1 MQHLLASPSFLCA
14 RHSPRQAWALHSLTK
29 TLITLTLLTL
39 CTKVQGQLRH
49 YGCKEGLTT
58 GEVTQVVEIPNGQ
71 ILVNTVGS
79 FCLFDGETFVPV
91 PCHTDSL
98 LKLQGFG
105 NYGYLWQ
112 GDSLLWLH
120 DFYYLYLFDAI
131 ERRFRYDTRERLRE
145 MPDAGKVLKG
155 KAGNGHTSVA
165 GWQDTLKKYGV
176 GTDCPVNVVCHDRHR
191 GAWIGTQGQNLF
203 YLPPRA
209 PYAHT
214 VPCPGGKAAQVLAN
228 AGGDT
233 LLLGT
238 EDGLWLLNAV
248 TGHTRLLKREEKA
261 LYHSA
266 TTDRNGRIW
275 ICSQHGIDCYM
286 DGQTVRYDSKNIN
299 GFVHDHVYFVR
310 QMADGRL
317 LTNNDH
323 RVLGMLDVEKMR
335 FEPLAKCLPDLRQ
348 YRVIIDAL
356 PLDNGRHVLALTQN
370 GAFVLDLK
378 TQRTAPLT
386 HLPVGMSDKFNC
398 AWQDETGNL
407 WLGTQDGLGIT
418 TAADKPLRLTMPGCI
433 RGLAGDGQGH
443 LWVRCSDGLI
453 RINAEQIQDR
463 NKEETMARNI
473 RLAATDGIP
482 VAGLQERSLVLTP
495 GGLLCMANACGVTV
509 VDTRNFRTP
518 PDPLPAI
525 LTGITTSRRRLPLHC
540 TSWTLNHGEDRL
552 EIVFSALYHPAP
564 SHTHYRYRLRGLD
577 EKWTYT
583 EAGRALFTT
592 LPPGHYTFEAQAAVF
607 DGEWGP
613 VLQRDVIMRPPF
625 WRTWWAY
632 TFYALVLT
640 MAAVGTAIWYRR
652 RTRAA
657 LEAMN
662 DERVNRLFL
671 LREEARHRFA
681 QNVRVTAK
689 EIAAD
694 SREEE
699 LMERVMEAVG
709 RNIGNSEYT
718 VDMLA
723 DDVCM
728 SRASLY
734 RNMRN
739 ILGITPNDFIRNT
752 RLKQAARML
761 EETELSVNEISVR
774 VGFGS
779 SRYFATQF
787 RKLFGVLPSE
797 YRSPDSE
804 RKKG

>member
-71 ILVNTVGS
+71 ILVNTVGN

-120 DFYYLYLFDAI
+120 DFYYLYLFDAR

-418 TAADKPLRLTMPGCI
+418 MAADKPLRLAMPGCI

-463 NKEETMARNI
+463 DKEETMARNI

-592 LPPGHYTFEAQAAVF
+592 LH
-607 DGEWGP
+607 
-613 VLQRDVIMRPPF
+613 LR
-625 WRTWWAY
+625 
-632 TFYALVLT
+632 
-640 MAAVGTAIWYRR
+640 GTGGRIRR
-652 RTRAA
+652 RVGPSVAEGCHYAPAFLAYVVGIHLLCPCPYNGSGGDGNMVPPTYKGGTGSH
-657 LEAMN
+657 
-662 DERVNRLFL
+662 ERRKGEPPVPPPRGSPPPVCTECKGDRQGDRCRQPGGGTDGKGDGGCRTQH
-671 LREEARHRFA
+671 REQRIYCRHAR
-681 QNVRVTAK
+681 
-689 EIAAD
+689 
-694 SREEE
+694 
-699 LMERVMEAVG
+699 
-709 RNIGNSEYT
+709 
-718 VDMLA
+718 
-723 DDVCM
+723 
-728 SRASLY
+728 
-734 RNMRN
+734 
-739 ILGITPNDFIRNT
+739 
-752 RLKQAARML
+752 
-761 EETELSVNEISVR
+761 
-774 VGFGS
+774 
-779 SRYFATQF
+779 
-787 RKLFGVLPSE
+787 
-797 YRSPDSE
+797 
-804 RKKG
+804 